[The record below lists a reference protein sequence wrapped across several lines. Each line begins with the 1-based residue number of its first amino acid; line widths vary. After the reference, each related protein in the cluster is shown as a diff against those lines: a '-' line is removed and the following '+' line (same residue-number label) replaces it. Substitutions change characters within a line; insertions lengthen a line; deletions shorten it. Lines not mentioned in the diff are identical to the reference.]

1 MANYRTVTAT
11 ATIATN
17 TVTANGEVSEHIFTA
32 DADGQQVIV
41 TDPYVAV
48 KTVEDGV
55 LLTVRDAHEETQAVI
70 YNGQKGDKGDK
81 GNPGVDGF
89 SPIATVTKSGDVATI
104 SITDKNGTTTATVED
119 GSNDWNDLQNIPKM
133 ITNVTVTGGD
143 GEVDVTRSYNDGT
156 FEGSIA
162 EISGYVYTG
171 TYGAH
176 TLKLKRKNVLSDIT
190 VFTADTTPT
199 SGSDQLVT
207 SGGVYTALAAK
218 ADTSH
223 THTKSQ
229 ITDFPSLASVA
240 TSGSYNDLANKPT
253 IPDALSAGDGID
265 IASNVI
271 SNTQG
276 IEYIEGTQTAATNE
290 WTGVSTDSALHTG
303 KIIAYHLPYAGTS
316 TAATLN
322 LTMADGTKTGAI
334 ALRRQAASTV
344 TTHFAAGNVLVLIY
358 DGEFWKVSGYHY
370 TDNNY
375 VPTGYCTTAA
385 GTAAKSVTCTYGYR
399 DDTTYFPC
407 LFRYAN
413 TAKNATLAI
422 ASYATTAAPIYVNG
436 ARTTSSNTFGRGVIM
451 FLYHDGAYYCYNDG
465 RFPILYKGSVTS
477 IQDVLGNIE
486 SRLASLGA

>member
-1 MANYRTVTAT
+1 MASYRTVTVT

-48 KTVEDGV
+48 ETVEDGV

-104 SITDKNGTTTATVED
+104 SITDKNGTTTATV
-119 GSNDWNDLQNIPKM
+119 K
-133 ITNVTVTGGD
+133 
-143 GEVDVTRSYNDGT
+143 DGT
-156 FEGSIA
+156 D
-162 EISGYVYTG
+162 
-171 TYGAH
+171 GA
-176 TLKLKRKNVLSDIT
+176 SDWDDIT
-190 VFTADTTPT
+190 GKPT
-199 SGSDQLVT
+199 FAT
-207 SGGVYTALAAK
+207 
-218 ADTSH
+218 
-223 THTKSQ
+223 
-229 ITDFPSLASVA
+229 VA
-240 TSGSYNDLANKPT
+240 TSGDYDDLANKPT

-375 VPTGYCTTAA
+375 VPTGYCTTGAT
-385 GTAAKSVTCTYGYR
+385 TAAKSVTCTYGYR

-407 LFRYAN
+407 VFRYAN
-413 TAKNATLAI
+413 TAANATLAI

-465 RFPILYKGSVTS
+465 RFPILYKGAVTS

>member
-1 MANYRTVTAT
+1 MASYRTVTVT

-48 KTVEDGV
+48 ETVEDGV

-81 GNPGVDGF
+81 GDTGVGIQGPKGDTGETGSRGPAGPQGNPGVDGF
-89 SPIATVTKSGDVATI
+89 SPIATVNKSGDVATI
-104 SITDKNGTTTATVED
+104 SITDKNGTTTATVKDGTD
-119 GSNDWNDLQNIPKM
+119 GSSDWND
-133 ITNVTVTGGD
+133 ITGKP
-143 GEVDVTRSYNDGT
+143 T
-156 FEGSIA
+156 FA
-162 EISGYVYTG
+162 T
-171 TYGAH
+171 
-176 TLKLKRKNVLSDIT
+176 
-190 VFTADTTPT
+190 
-199 SGSDQLVT
+199 
-207 SGGVYTALAAK
+207 
-218 ADTSH
+218 
-223 THTKSQ
+223 
-229 ITDFPSLASVA
+229 VA
-240 TSGSYNDLANKPT
+240 TSGDYDDLANKPT

-413 TAKNATLAI
+413 TANNATLAI

-451 FLYHDGAYYCYNDG
+451 FLYHNGAYYCYNDG
-465 RFPILYKGSVTS
+465 RFPILYNGSVTS